1 MIRLMITNATQL
13 PELLNLVHDHW
24 FNAETIVLDRKHRT
38 VRMHFAPTCAQ
49 LETLSPNGVDLEF
62 RNVDDLIVED
72 TERVR
77 DYDLNQI
84 QYDGTDGRIVLT
96 GGIPV
101 KIVLQVTALEI
112 DVSSNKPAVRS

>member
-1 MIRLMITNATQL
+1 MIRLRITNATQL

-38 VRMHFAPTCAQ
+38 VWMHFAPTRAQ

-101 KIVLQVTALEI
+101 KIVLRVTALEI